1 MMKFDVL
8 EYGIYV
14 NGNHIADF
22 ENRDL
27 AIEYAREI
35 VNADNSNV
43 GVICNFT
50 GEVAATFDLVTVVKT
65 KVKEWVAE

>member
-1 MMKFDVL
+1 MVKFDVL
-8 EYGIYV
+8 DYGIYV
-14 NGNHIADF
+14 NGKHIADF
-22 ENRDL
+22 EDRNI
-27 AIEYAREI
+27 AIGYAREI

-43 GVICNFT
+43 VVICNFT

>member
-8 EYGIYV
+8 EYGVYI

-22 ENRDL
+22 EDRDL
-27 AIEYAREI
+27 AIGYAREL
-35 VNADNSNV
+35 VNADNPN
-43 GVICNFT
+43 GVVVCNFT
-50 GEVAATFDLVTVVKT
+50 GEVVATFDLVTVVKT

>member
-14 NGNHIADF
+14 HGTHIADF

-43 GVICNFT
+43 VVICNFT
-50 GEVAATFDLVTVVKT
+50 GEVSATFDLVTVVKT